1 MVRANIWALGK
12 ILDFSFARSAKS
24 DFPAQKAASF
34 AWSANSSPSHFD
46 ASEPHIFCHRRSPPG
61 GQLPQRN
68 RTTNPLIIHTLLPTP
83 RTTAISR
90 PPRIPKS
97 SNPQPRLHQRH
108 HRQPT
113 KQRPRH
119 SLLTCLSPAA
129 TRDLQRVSAGHRGR
143 QQSEINQNY
152 ISEMQQ
158 SW

>member
-1 MVRANIWALGK
+1 MGRSGLLAKFWIFLSPGALNLTLLRKKQLHSPGA
-12 ILDFSFARSAKS
+12 L
-24 DFPAQKAASF
+24 
-34 AWSANSSPSHFD
+34 NSSSSHFD
-46 ASEPHIFCHRRSPPG
+46 ASEPHIFCHRHLPPG

-108 HRQPT
+108 RHQPT
-113 KQRPRH
+113 KQRPRR
-119 SLLTCLSPAA
+119 SLLTCRSPAA
-129 TRDLQRVSAGHRGR
+129 ARDLQRVAAGHRGR

-152 ISEMQQ
+152 VCEMQQ